1 MSKKIERS
9 VDGVV
14 DYCIDKVEQIDER
27 DDLDIEK
34 KNRQV
39 QGFLKEARAWATMNV
54 GFKKLMIQAPD
65 IANNRAIMMPIG
77 SPQIKAVNQEEEPT
91 KQAAG

>member
-65 IANNRAIMMPIG
+65 IAKNRAIMMPIG
-77 SPQIKAVNQEEEPT
+77 SPQLEAVQQEEIPAKAV
-91 KQAAG
+91 G